1 MTIARGRTQVAS
13 LATAILVGL
22 GGLVLAL
29 PTLASGPTPD
39 VSAID
44 ARVRAFMESS
54 GVPGAAY
61 GLVQDGTIVH
71 LAAQGVAGPDGRAM
85 SPQTPLVI
93 GSVGKSITALA
104 IRQLVEAGRIDPSA
118 PVTRYLPLFALA
130 GPDGAAADVTIR
142 SLVSH
147 TSGLSTA
154 DGQDP
159 RWYEPG
165 LTPEE
170 VVRGI
175 ASVRAD
181 RPAGTFEYSN
191 LNFVVLGVVIETVTH
206 QAYGDYL
213 RDRVFRPLAMTHSQA
228 SPDLGSI
235 VGLGQ
240 GHRFLFGQAVPFDEP
255 FPSGMIAAG
264 YQVSTAEDLAHF
276 VGALANGG
284 VYDGVDVVAPGR
296 DPSTDRAYGTDW
308 RDLVAVGAG
317 TSIGQSGSTLAT
329 NADIL
334 ESPSDRLGVVVLL
347 DANPTQLAPAAGA
360 ADLALDLLRLSSGG
374 PVLAGAPSVRSVYL
388 VVDAALLLLVALFVV
403 HLARVRTWPARLGQA
418 SHRRRFLTRSVV
430 ADGVLPLAVLIG
442 VPLLIGSTGSSQ
454 AGDVASGW
462 AFAIWTLPDLAW
474 TGLLLAFGG
483 LAVGCY
489 KLLAMRQTDR
499 PAATLPLQFVRHW
512 PGPPGSGR
520 YG

>member
-1 MTIARGRTQVAS
+1 MSIRHRRMHVAS
-13 LATAILVGL
+13 VASAMIMAL
-22 GGLVLAL
+22 GGLAFAL
-29 PTLASGPTPD
+29 PTYASGPTAD

-44 ARVRAFMESS
+44 ARVRAFLESS

-61 GLVQDGTIVH
+61 GLVQGGTIVH

-85 SPQTPLVI
+85 SPQTPLII
-93 GSVGKSITALA
+93 GSVGKSFTALA

-118 PVTRYLPLFALA
+118 PVTRYLPWFALA
-130 GPDGAAADVTIR
+130 GADGAAADVTIR

-159 RWYEPG
+159 RWYKPG
-165 LTPEE
+165 LTPED
-170 VVRGI
+170 VVRGL
-175 ASVRAD
+175 AGVRAD

-191 LNFVVLGVVIETVTH
+191 LNFVVLGVVLEAVTH
-206 QAYGDYL
+206 GSYGDYL
-213 RDRVFRPLAMTHSQA
+213 RDHVFMPLAMTHSQA
-228 SPDLGSI
+228 TSDLGSI

-240 GHRFLFGQAVPFDEP
+240 GHRYLFGQPVPFDEP

-284 VYDGVDVVAPGR
+284 VYGGVDVVAPGR
-296 DPSTDRAYGTDW
+296 IPSSDRAYGTDW
-308 RDLVAVGAG
+308 QDLVAVGSG

-334 ESPSDRLGVVVLL
+334 EWPSGRLGVVVLL
-347 DANPTQLAPAAGA
+347 DANPTQLTPSAGA
-360 ADLALDLLRLSSGG
+360 ADLGLDLLRLSSGAPLG
-374 PVLAGAPSVRSVYL
+374 VGAPSVRSVYL
-388 VVDAALLLLVALFVV
+388 VVDTAMLLLIALFAV
-403 HLARVRTWPARLGQA
+403 HLVRARTWPSRLRQA
-418 SHRRRFLTRSVV
+418 SHRRRFLARSVV
-430 ADGVLPLAVLIG
+430 ADGVLPVAVLIG
-442 VPLLIGSTGSSQ
+442 VPLLIGSTGSSRS
-454 AGDVASGW
+454 GDVASGW

-483 LAVGCY
+483 LAVGCF
-489 KLLAMRQTDR
+489 KLLAMRRPDR
-499 PAATLPLQFVRHW
+499 PAPRTATRAAAPAGTSV
-512 PGPPGSGR
+512 GR
-520 YG
+520 